1 MLRRWPALLV
11 FAIVIGLAG
20 FALVRGGAGF
30 ASRLISVAAPPAPQT
45 FDVAGPSPRLG
56 VEVLSVRPHD
66 RSAFTQG
73 LLLHNGLLYE
83 STGLVGES
91 SLREVDP
98 TSGAVLRRLTV
109 DPPIFAEGLA
119 RVDDRLIQL
128 TWLNGVAFVY
138 DLATFSRIEEHR
150 YTGEGW
156 GLCYDGTRLVMSD
169 GSSQLFFRDPWTFD
183 LVGQVAVT
191 RDGQP
196 VTRLNELECVG
207 DEVYANVWQTDDIV
221 RIERDSGRVL
231 ATIDAGGLLPPEDAP
246 ARAPDDV
253 LNGIA
258 YDPVTATFLITG
270 KRWPRLYEVRFVPK
284 G

>member
-1 MLRRWPALLV
+1 MARRWPALLAMAV
-11 FAIVIGLAG
+11 AAGLVV
-20 FALVRGGAGF
+20 FALVRGDSGLAGQRTSGAEPLGPQ
-30 ASRLISVAAPPAPQT
+30 ASAVVAASQ
-45 FDVAGPSPRLG
+45 RLG
-56 VEVLSVRPHD
+56 LEVLSVRPHD

-98 TSGAVLRRLTV
+98 HSGAVLRRMTV
-109 DPPIFAEGLA
+109 DPPVFAEGLA
-119 RVDDRLIQL
+119 LVDDRLIQL
-128 TWLNGVAFVY
+128 TWQSGVAFVY
-138 DLATFSRIEEHR
+138 DLASFGKIQELR

-156 GLCYDGTRLVMSD
+156 GLCYDGNRLVMSD
-169 GSSQLFFRDPWTFD
+169 GSNQLFFRDPGTFD
-183 LVGQVAVT
+183 LVGQIPVM
-191 RDGQP
+191 RDGLP

-207 DEVYANVWQTDDIV
+207 DEVYANVWQTDEIV
-221 RIERDSGRVL
+221 HIERDTGRVL
-231 ATIDAGGLLPPEDAP
+231 ATIDASGLLSPEEAR

-258 YDPVTATFLITG
+258 FDADTGTFLITG